1 MALQQHYKI
10 TKHIKAKKFN
20 YKLNSKSLTNI
31 NGGGGIIRVKKE
43 GDIIMDN
50 KKDYIEPEFDI
61 QEIEIEEILEFSNV
75 GDGGEDN
82 DETPWG
88 DITWF

>member
-1 MALQQHYKI
+1 
-10 TKHIKAKKFN
+10 
-20 YKLNSKSLTNI
+20 
-31 NGGGGIIRVKKE
+31 
-43 GDIIMDN
+43 MDN